1 MTSRERM
8 LNVIKGEPVD
18 RLPVEIHFVDAAVLE
33 YYAKQYKMNPN
44 EFFEYLEN
52 DIRYVHTMDE
62 LGCCKVWICET
73 GPK

>member
-18 RLPVEIHFVDAAVLE
+18 RLPVEIHSVDAAVLE

-52 DIRYVHTMDE
+52 DIR
-62 LGCCKVWICET
+62 
-73 GPK
+73 